1 MADFAA
7 LADRQPARYFH
18 FKGRELEIVFT
29 TIGIVGAF
37 LSVKDAQGER
47 TYAGSQIRQADTGI
61 GTLLTV
67 VTSVIADG
75 DSHSLSLVLPAV
87 NLPESGSVKGVGA
100 VAILTTHR
108 SSFGGPRLVDG
119 PLELYKTVALKG
131 TASAGIPREG

>member
-1 MADFAA
+1 MVEFAA

-18 FKGRELEIVFT
+18 FKGRELEIVYY
-29 TIGIVGAF
+29 TIGIASPF
-37 LSVKDAQGER
+37 LSVKDAQGVR
-47 TYAGSQIRQADTGI
+47 TYSGSQIRHEDSSI

-75 DSHSLSLVLPAV
+75 DSHSLSLLLPAV

-108 SSFGGPRLVDG
+108 SSFGGPGLLDG
-119 PLELYKTVALKG
+119 PLETYKTVALKG
-131 TASAGIPREG
+131 TASAGIPRDG